1 MITINFIKIYGGLK
15 CKRFG
20 MVININFTINFQIMI
35 SAMNVIKSK
44 QRHAGKKIM
53 NSIRD

>member
-20 MVININFTINFQIMI
+20 MGININFTINFQIMI
-35 SAMNVIKSK
+35 SAMNVMKSK

-53 NSIRD
+53 NSIRE

>member
-1 MITINFIKIYGGLK
+1 MITINFTKIYGGLK

-20 MVININFTINFQIMI
+20 MVININITINFQIMI

-53 NSIRD
+53 ISIRD